1 MNLQICLINLT
12 TGEPIYDQV
21 LTRDDVLKPSGDS
34 LLYDHMD
41 AARTALQN
49 YKPRMLPPLEQSSD
63 PASAEG
69 AGDVDLF
76 GGTDMGMG

>member
-21 LTRDDVLKPSGDS
+21 
-34 LLYDHMD
+34 M
-41 AARTALQN
+41 TALEVKESN
-49 YKPRMLPPLEQSSD
+49 DNACLRGHADLMLEALKSYKPRMLPPLEQSSD

-69 AGDVDLF
+69 AGDVDLY